1 MDEDLNNLTMVKL
14 RTIAR
19 ENGLKGYSKKRKA
32 ELINFLRENLRPQ
45 NQTWSPLLGIS
56 ETSQTGARSVVRAS
70 RTRPPR
76 PTRPPPPPQPRDP
89 NRQEMDIFE
98 QQEMRKSRS
107 EVKNKLVEWG
117 NWLMSHVP
125 KPIRDR
131 ASKAFKTFKDG
142 VMSLYNKVTKKE
154 SELSDAGAVGGEEES
169 TTDEPASL
177 TRMRLVENKTRI
189 KTYAVTGDLNRN
201 VSDIIMETIR
211 QVVEMR
217 TKVIYSFHCS
227 IFRGQNEVVE
237 YYKTFANEV
246 TFTGLRDIE
255 SYIRHCELKRLDL
268 DNAEVWNKA
277 YLPATVTIDNPNVYE
292 GRVEFKRIYIKLISS
307 NEPLLGCGP
316 LPDWLREK
324 RCVYALDNEKDN
336 LCIWRCLVISKR
348 IRENQQ
354 RPERRTTRDALQLAR
369 EFYNQPNLAVK
380 CVLPTKLIDF
390 ERIAAKFQV
399 NIRLYEPIDQST
411 WKLVFG
417 QNQFRASRSNL
428 DIGLYEGHCFFIKD
442 INLLANHWECAGCQ
456 QRFTRHDNYHRH
468 ATEGRCTGGQTKLLC
483 PGDKFKGIMN
493 SSEKVFYGGG
503 NTQFS
508 FKGCRW
514 IEKQS
519 ENIGKHIH
527 HALCSHGG
535 ERCVTYKTSEG
546 KEVEIMVDG
555 FDPASSTVYQ
565 FHGCK
570 WHGCPCQ
577 GTPNHPKY
585 QRTIERDNLIRSLGY
600 NVISVW
606 ECESPSLSKEFLKKG
621 FIPYPNFIV
630 FDFEA
635 ILKKL
640 DLHQTDDLTI
650 DSQHVPVSV
659 AINDNL
665 TNEPIFLE
673 NSDPEDLIKEFLEEI
688 LRRQELISK
697 EVWRQHPM
705 QDEDSIPMSV
715 RKKWGEWVN
724 QVPVLGF
731 NSGKYDINMIKEY
744 FVRSLSDIS
753 DVTVAKK
760 DNSYMFLTTPKL
772 KFLDVR
778 NYLTPG
784 LSYAGWCK
792 ANGCALEKLFFP
804 YEWLDSYEKLNHLGP
819 VPKEAFYS
827 SLKGEISSQEYEEFV
842 REFYARGCV
851 TMMDWLREY
860 NLVDVI
866 PFIEAVDKTR
876 KQYYPD
882 EIDML
887 KDAVSIPGIS
897 MTYVLNKALTVAKG
911 NELYAPGLPCAH
923 TCEEHDYQAVGC
935 RKCKRVR
942 NECNQCPKNKPYELL
957 KTGMIGGPSIVF
969 CRYAEVGK
977 TKIRSHQY
985 GDSKRCESI
994 VGFDANSLYL
1004 YCSGQEMPCGKEQYF
1019 EVEDPTAVVEELCK
1033 EVLNGNLFGYLQVDI
1048 EVPDQLRDK
1057 FREFSPLFMVDSISQ
1072 GLVPTH
1078 MKEYQERTN
1087 RKTLN
1092 GSKKLLGVLR
1102 AKKILLYTPL
1112 LKWYLEHGLK
1122 VTAIYKYLAY
1132 TAGKPF
1138 SWFPEEVSSVRRNG
1152 DENPA
1157 LKQLG
1162 DTHKLKGNSFY
1173 GKMIEDLSKHVRVT
1187 FTRDEDSVDK
1197 VFRSPFFE
1205 DLEEIN
1211 EAYEISECKRRV
1223 SITRPYQ
1230 CGIAVYQLAKLRMLE
1245 FYYDF
1250 LDVYFERRDFELIQ
1264 MDTDSL
1270 YMALSGSNLDELV
1283 KPYLKEDYQSRGK
1296 AKFLSTS
1303 KYHDRTPGLFK
1314 AEFQGTRMIVLTS
1327 KCYFAEN
1334 QTLNKKKF
1342 SCKGVNKRQNEM
1354 HWGRYYE
1361 ALRGSI
1367 DIATNTGFRAGVK
1380 ELQPTRR
1387 IN

>member
-1 MDEDLNNLTMVKL
+1 MEEYNNMTVTRL
-14 RTIAR
+14 RALAK
-19 ENGLKGYSKKRKA
+19 EHGLKGYSRMRKT
-32 ELINFLRENLRPQ
+32 ELITFLRENLQ
-45 NQTWSPLLGIS
+45 
-56 ETSQTGARSVVRAS
+56 
-70 RTRPPR
+70 PR
-76 PTRPPPPPQPRDP
+76 PKPTRSPPPPPRPRP
-89 NRQEMDIFE
+89 
-98 QQEMRKSRS
+98 
-107 EVKNKLVEWG
+107 
-117 NWLMSHVP
+117 P
-125 KPIRDR
+125 KPTRSPPPPPPSVR
-131 ASKAFKTFKDG
+131 PRPKP
-142 VMSLYNKVTKKE
+142 
-154 SELSDAGAVGGEEES
+154 EES
-169 TTDEPASL
+169 TAQ
-177 TRMRLVENKTRI
+177 MRLVEDQTRI
-189 KTYAVTGDLNRN
+189 KKYEVTGDLNQN
-201 VSDIIMETIR
+201 ISDLMMKTIR
-211 QVVEMR
+211 PVVEMR

-227 IFRGQNEVVE
+227 IFRGKNEVVE
-237 YYKTFANEV
+237 YYKTFPNKV
-246 TFTGLRDIE
+246 TFTSLREIE
-255 SYIRHCELKRLDL
+255 DYIKQCELKRLDL

-277 YLPATVTIDNPNVYE
+277 YLPASISTDKPGTYE
-292 GRVEFKRIYIKLISS
+292 GRVEFKRIHIKLISS

-316 LPDWLREK
+316 LSDWLREK
-324 RCVYALDNEKDN
+324 RCIYALDNEKDN
-336 LCIWRCLVISKR
+336 LCVWRCLVISKR
-348 IRENQQ
+348 IRENRP
-354 RPERRTTRDALQLAR
+354 RPEEYTTRDALQLAR
-369 EFYNQPNLAVK
+369 EFYDKPTLAIK
-380 CVLPTKLIDF
+380 CVRPTKLIDF

-399 NIRLYEPIDQST
+399 NIRLYEPMDQST

-417 QNQFRASRSNL
+417 QNQFRESRSNL
-428 DIGLYEGHCFFIKD
+428 DIGLFKGHCFFIKN
-442 INLLANHWECAGCQ
+442 INLLANHWECAGCH
-456 QRFTRHDNYHRH
+456 QRFTRHDSYNRH
-468 ATEGRCTGGQTKLLC
+468 ATEELCTGGQPKLLC
-483 PGDKFKGIMN
+483 PGEKFKRIMN
-493 SSEKVFYGGG
+493 SSEKVFYGG

-508 FKGCRW
+508 FKGCKW

-527 HALCSHGG
+527 HALCGHGG
-535 ERCVTYKTSEG
+535 ERCVTYTNSEG

-555 FDPASSTVYQ
+555 FDPKSLTVYQ

-585 QRTIERDNLIRSLGY
+585 QRTIERDNFIRSLGY
-600 NVISVW
+600 NLISVW
-606 ECESPSLSKEFLKKG
+606 ECEKPLLSRRFLKRE

-635 ILKKL
+635 ILNKL
-640 DLHQTDDLTI
+640 DLHQTSDLTI
-650 DSQHVPVSV
+650 NSQHIPVSV

-673 NSDPEDLIKEFLEEI
+673 DSDPEALIQEFLEEI
-688 LRRQELISK
+688 QRRQELISK
-697 EVWRQHPM
+697 EVWRLYPM
-705 QDEDSIPMSV
+705 QDEESIPKSV
-715 RKKWGEWVN
+715 RRRWGEWVA

-778 NYLTPG
+778 NYLAPG

-827 SLKGEISSQEYEEFV
+827 SLKGELSSQEYEEFV
-842 REFYARGCV
+842 REFYARGCA

-860 NLVDVI
+860 NLANVI
-866 PFIEAVDKTR
+866 PFIEALDKTR

-897 MTYVLNKALTVAKG
+897 MTYVLNKALTVAEE
-911 NELYAPGLPCAH
+911 NELYAPGLPCTH
-923 TCEEHDYQAVGC
+923 TCEACRTKNRPAAGC
-935 RKCKRVR
+935 GKCKRVR

-977 TKIRSHQY
+977 TKIRSHQWE
-985 GDSKRCESI
+985 DAKNCESI

-1019 EVEDPTAVVEELCK
+1019 EVEDPTAVEDLCNA
-1033 EVLNGNLFGYLQVDI
+1033 VLNGNLFGYLQVDI
-1048 EVPDQLRDK
+1048 QVPEQLRDK
-1057 FREFSPLFMVDSISQ
+1057 FREFSPLFVVDSIP
-1072 GLVPTH
+1072 GDLVPAH
-1078 MKEYQERTN
+1078 MKEYQEKTN
-1087 RKTLN
+1087 RKTLPEA
-1092 GSKKLLGVLR
+1092 KKLLGVLR

-1122 VTAIYKYLAY
+1122 VTGIYKYLSY
-1132 TAGKPF
+1132 TPGKPF
-1138 SWFPEEVSSVRRNG
+1138 SWFPEEVSSARRNG

-1157 LKQLG
+1157 LKPLG
-1162 DTHKLKGNSFY
+1162 DTFKLKGNSFY
-1173 GKMIEDLSKHVRVT
+1173 GKMIEDLTKHVRVT

-1197 VFRSPFFE
+1197 AFRSPFFK

-1211 EAYEISECKRRV
+1211 EAFEISERKRRV

-1264 MDTDSL
+1264 MDTDSM
-1270 YMALSGSNLDELV
+1270 YMALSGPNLDELV
-1283 KPYLKEDYQSRGK
+1283 KPPLREEYYRSGK

-1303 KYHDRTPGLFK
+1303 KHHDRTPGLFK
-1314 AEFQGTRMIVLTS
+1314 AEFRGTRMIVLTS

-1334 QTLNKKKF
+1334 QETLKKKF
-1342 SCKGVNKRQNEM
+1342 SCKGVNKKQNEM
-1354 HWGRYYE
+1354 DWNRYFE
-1361 ALRGSI
+1361 ALKGST
-1367 DIATNTGFRAGVK
+1367 DNATNTGFRIRDHEIVTYTQKKLGLSAYYDK
-1380 ELQPTRR
+1380 RR
-1387 IN
+1387 VLEDGIHTEPLW

>member
-1 MDEDLNNLTMVKL
+1 MEEYDNMTIKRL
-14 RTIAR
+14 RALAK
-19 ENGLKGYSKKRKA
+19 EHGLKDYSKKRKA
-32 ELINFLRENLRPQ
+32 ELITFLRDNLQPRP
-45 NQTWSPLLGIS
+45 
-56 ETSQTGARSVVRAS
+56 
-70 RTRPPR
+70 RPPK
-76 PTRPPPPPQPRDP
+76 PTRSPPPPPPSVRPRP
-89 NRQEMDIFE
+89 R
-98 QQEMRKSRS
+98 
-107 EVKNKLVEWG
+107 
-117 NWLMSHVP
+117 P
-125 KPIRDR
+125 
-131 ASKAFKTFKDG
+131 
-142 VMSLYNKVTKKE
+142 
-154 SELSDAGAVGGEEES
+154 EES
-169 TTDEPASL
+169 TTQ
-177 TRMRLVENKTRI
+177 MRLVENQTRI
-189 KTYAVTGDLNRN
+189 KKYEVTGDLNQN
-201 VSDIIMETIR
+201 ISDLMMKMIR
-211 QVVEMR
+211 PVVEMR

-227 IFRGQNEVVE
+227 IFRGKNEVVE
-237 YYKTFANEV
+237 YYKTFSNKV
-246 TFTGLRDIE
+246 TFISLRKIE
-255 SYIRHCELKRLDL
+255 DYIKQCELKRLDL

-277 YLPATVTIDNPNVYE
+277 YLPASISTDKPGTYE
-292 GRVEFKRIYIKLISS
+292 GRVEFKRIHIKLISF

-316 LPDWLREK
+316 LPNWLRGK
-324 RCVYALDNEKDN
+324 RCIYALDNEKDN
-336 LCIWRCLVISKR
+336 LCVWRCLVISKR
-348 IRENQQ
+348 IRENQPN
-354 RPERRTTRDALQLAR
+354 PEKWTTKDALQLAR
-369 EFYNQPNLAVK
+369 EFYDKPTLAIK
-380 CVLPTKLIDF
+380 CVRPTKLIDF

-399 NIRLYEPIDQST
+399 NIRLYEPMDQST

-417 QNQFRASRSNL
+417 QNQFRESRSNL
-428 DIGLYEGHCFFIKD
+428 DIGLCEGHCFFIKN
-442 INLLANHWECAGCQ
+442 INLLANHWECAGCH
-456 QRFTRHDNYHRH
+456 QRFTRHDSYNRH
-468 ATEGRCTGGQTKLLC
+468 ATEELCTGGQPKLLC
-483 PGDKFKGIMN
+483 PGEKFKRIMN
-493 SSEKVFYGGG
+493 SSEKVFYGG

-508 FKGCRW
+508 FKGCKW

-527 HALCSHGG
+527 HALCGHGG
-535 ERCVTYKTSEG
+535 ERCVTYTNSEG

-555 FDPASSTVYQ
+555 FDPESSTVYQ

-570 WHGCPCQ
+570 WNGCPCQ

-585 QRTIERDNLIRSLGY
+585 QRTIERDNFIRSLGH

-606 ECESPSLSKEFLKKG
+606 ECENPKLSRRFLKRE

-635 ILKKL
+635 ILNKL
-640 DLHQTDDLTI
+640 DLLQTSDLTI
-650 DSQHVPVSV
+650 NSQHIPVSV

-673 NSDPEDLIKEFLEEI
+673 DSDPEALIQEFLEEI
-688 LRRQELISK
+688 LRRQELIFK
-697 EVWRQHPM
+697 EVWRLYPM
-705 QDEDSIPMSV
+705 RDEESIPKSV
-715 RKKWGEWVN
+715 RRRWGEWVA

-744 FVRSLSDIS
+744 FVWSLSDIS

-778 NYLTPG
+778 NYLVPG

-827 SLKGEISSQEYEEFV
+827 SLKGELSSQEYEEFV
-842 REFYARGCV
+842 REFYARGCA

-860 NLVDVI
+860 NLADVI
-866 PFIEAVDKTR
+866 PFIEALDKTR

-897 MTYVLNKALTVAKG
+897 MTYVLNKALTETAVAEE
-911 NELYAPGLPCAH
+911 NELYAPGLPCTH
-923 TCEEHDYQAVGC
+923 TCEACRTKNRPAAGC
-935 RKCKRVR
+935 NKCKRVR

-977 TKIRSHQY
+977 TKIRSHQWE
-985 GDSKRCESI
+985 DAKNCESI

-1019 EVEDPTAVVEELCK
+1019 EVEDPTVVEDLCNA
-1033 EVLNGNLFGYLQVDI
+1033 VLNGNLFGYLQVDI
-1048 EVPDQLRDK
+1048 QVPEQLRDK
-1057 FREFSPLFMVDSISQ
+1057 FREFSPLFVVDSIP
-1072 GLVPTH
+1072 GDLVPAH
-1078 MKEYQERTN
+1078 MKEYQKKTN
-1087 RKTLN
+1087 RKTL
-1092 GSKKLLGVLR
+1092 SEAKKLLGILQ

-1122 VTAIYKYLAY
+1122 VTGIYKYLSY
-1132 TAGKPF
+1132 TPGKPF
-1138 SWFPEEVSSVRRNG
+1138 SWFPKEVSSARRDG

-1157 LKQLG
+1157 LKPLG
-1162 DTHKLKGNSFY
+1162 DTFKLKGNSFY
-1173 GKMIEDLSKHVRVT
+1173 GKMIEDLTKHVRVT
-1187 FTRDEDSVDK
+1187 FTRNEDSVDK
-1197 VFRSPFFE
+1197 AFRSPFFE

-1211 EAYEISECKRRV
+1211 EAFEISERKKRV
-1223 SITRPYQ
+1223 TITRPYQ

-1270 YMALSGSNLDELV
+1270 YMALSGPNLDELV
-1283 KPYLKEDYQSRGK
+1283 KPPLREEYYRSGK

-1303 KYHDRTPGLFK
+1303 KHHDRTPGLFK
-1314 AEFQGTRMIVLTS
+1314 AEFRGTRMIALTS
-1327 KCYFAEN
+1327 KCYYAEN
-1334 QTLNKKKF
+1334 QETLKKKF

-1354 HWGRYYE
+1354 DWNRYFE
-1361 ALRGSI
+1361 ALKGST
-1367 DIATNTGFRAGVK
+1367 DIATNTGFRIREHEIVTYTQNKLGLSAYYDK
-1380 ELQPTRR
+1380 RR
-1387 IN
+1387 VLEDGIHTEPLW

>member
-1 MDEDLNNLTMVKL
+1 MEEYNNMTVTRL
-14 RTIAR
+14 RALAK
-19 ENGLKGYSKKRKA
+19 EHGLKGYSRMRKT
-32 ELINFLRENLRPQ
+32 ELITFLRENLQ
-45 NQTWSPLLGIS
+45 
-56 ETSQTGARSVVRAS
+56 
-70 RTRPPR
+70 PR
-76 PTRPPPPPQPRDP
+76 PKPTRSPPPPPRPRPPQPT
-89 NRQEMDIFE
+89 
-98 QQEMRKSRS
+98 RS
-107 EVKNKLVEWG
+107 PPPPPSVRPR
-117 NWLMSHVP
+117 P
-125 KPIRDR
+125 KP
-131 ASKAFKTFKDG
+131 
-142 VMSLYNKVTKKE
+142 
-154 SELSDAGAVGGEEES
+154 EER
-169 TTDEPASL
+169 TI
-177 TRMRLVENKTRI
+177 RMRLVEDQTRV
-189 KTYAVTGDLNRN
+189 KKYEVTGDLNQN
-201 VSDIIMETIR
+201 TSDLMMETIR
-211 QVVEMR
+211 PVVEMR

-227 IFRGQNEVVE
+227 IYRGKNELVE
-237 YYKTFANEV
+237 YYKTFSNKV
-246 TFTGLRDIE
+246 TFTSLREIE
-255 SYIRHCELKRLDL
+255 DYIKQCELKRLDL

-277 YLPATVTIDNPNVYE
+277 YLPASISTDKPGTYE
-292 GRVEFKRIYIKLISS
+292 GRVEFKRIHIKLISS

-316 LPDWLREK
+316 LHDWLREK
-324 RCVYALDNEKDN
+324 RCIYALDNEKDN
-336 LCIWRCLVISKR
+336 LCVWRCLVISKR
-348 IRENQQ
+348 IRENRP
-354 RPERRTTRDALQLAR
+354 RPEERTTRDALQLAR
-369 EFYNQPNLAVK
+369 EFYDQPTLAIK
-380 CVLPTKLIDF
+380 CVRPTKLIDF

-399 NIRLYEPIDQST
+399 NIRLYEPMDQST

-417 QNQFRASRSNL
+417 QNQFRESRSNL
-428 DIGLYEGHCFFIKD
+428 DIGLCEGHCFFIKD
-442 INLLANHWECAGCQ
+442 INLLANHWECAGCH
-456 QRFTRHDNYHRH
+456 QRFTRHDSYNRH
-468 ATEGRCTGGQTKLLC
+468 ATEELCTGGQPKLLC
-483 PGDKFKGIMN
+483 PGEKFKRIMN
-493 SSEKVFYGGG
+493 SSEKVFYGG

-508 FKGCRW
+508 FKGCKW

-527 HALCSHGG
+527 HALCGHGG
-535 ERCVTYKTSEG
+535 ERCVTFTNSEG

-555 FDPASSTVYQ
+555 LEPESSTVYQ

-570 WHGCPCQ
+570 WHACPCQ

-585 QRTIERDNLIRSLGY
+585 QRTIERDNFIRSLGH

-606 ECESPSLSKEFLKKG
+606 ECEKPLLSKRFLKRE

-640 DLHQTDDLTI
+640 DLHQTSDLTI
-650 DSQHVPVSV
+650 NSQHVPVSV

-673 NSDPEDLIKEFLEEI
+673 DSDPEALIQEFLEEI
-688 LRRQELISK
+688 QRRQELISK
-697 EVWRQHPM
+697 EVWRLYSM
-705 QDEDSIPMSV
+705 EDEESIPKSV
-715 RKKWGEWVN
+715 RRRWGEWVA

-778 NYLTPG
+778 NYLALG
-784 LSYAGWCK
+784 LDYAGWCK

-827 SLKGEISSQEYEEFV
+827 SLKGELSSQEYEEFV
-842 REFYARGCV
+842 REFYARGCA

-860 NLVDVI
+860 NLADVI
-866 PFIEAVDKTR
+866 PFIEALDKTR

-897 MTYVLNKALTVAKG
+897 MTYVLNKALTEKATAEE
-911 NELYAPGLPCAH
+911 NELYAPGLPCTH
-923 TCEEHDYQAVGC
+923 TCEACRTKNRPAAGC
-935 RKCKRVR
+935 GKCKRVR

-977 TKIRSHQY
+977 TKIRSHQW
-985 GDSKRCESI
+985 DDAKNCESI

-1019 EVEDPTAVVEELCK
+1019 EVEDPTAVEDLCNA
-1033 EVLNGNLFGYLQVDI
+1033 VLNGNLFGYLQVDI
-1048 EVPDQLRDK
+1048 QVPEQLKDK
-1057 FREFSPLFMVDSISQ
+1057 FREFSPLFVVDSIP
-1072 GLVPTH
+1072 GDLVPAH
-1078 MKEYQERTN
+1078 MKEYQKKTN
-1087 RKTLN
+1087 RKTLPEA
-1092 GSKKLLGVLR
+1092 KKLLGVLQ

-1122 VTAIYKYLAY
+1122 VTGIYKYLSY
-1132 TAGKPF
+1132 TPRKPF
-1138 SWFPEEVSSVRRNG
+1138 SWFPEEVSSARRNG

-1157 LKQLG
+1157 LKPLG
-1162 DTHKLKGNSFY
+1162 DTFKLKGNSFY
-1173 GKMIEDLSKHVRVT
+1173 GKMIEDLTKHVRIT

-1197 VFRSPFFE
+1197 AFRSPFFE

-1211 EAYEISECKRRV
+1211 EAFEISERKKRV
-1223 SITRPYQ
+1223 TITRPYQ

-1270 YMALSGSNLDELV
+1270 YMALSGPNLDELV
-1283 KPYLKEDYQSRGK
+1283 KPPLREEYYRSGK

-1303 KYHDRTPGLFK
+1303 KHHDRTPGLFK
-1314 AEFQGTRMIVLTS
+1314 AEFRGTRMIALTS

-1334 QTLNKKKF
+1334 QETLKKKF
-1342 SCKGVNKRQNEM
+1342 SCKGVNKKQNEM
-1354 HWGRYYE
+1354 DWNRYDE
-1361 ALRGSI
+1361 ALKGST
-1367 DIATNTGFRAGVK
+1367 DFATNTGFRIRDHEIVTYTQRKLGLSAYYDK
-1380 ELQPTRR
+1380 RR
-1387 IN
+1387 VLEDGIHTEPLW